1 MLHLAQVQKTDPEGR
16 VVLKLLA
23 HQTSQHSWG
32 LIADEDC
39 IPLPAAE
46 HYAEGVLVLA
56 ELSSTRQ
63 VDELQAATPWILK
76 LIEQYLS
83 GRLTSS
89 MLQEEAE
96 RAEQWRQS
104 LTLQSQELGRRAIE
118 TEARREKL
126 LEMEAG
132 LKLERRQLEEREALL
147 QVQLHEIE
155 EREAVLQL
163 QLRQLEERETT
174 LHINECQLDD
184 RREYLTSLEETLR
197 REKKQLDLLAA
208 ELKANVNQ

>member
-1 MLHLAQVQKTDPEGR
+1 
-16 VVLKLLA
+16 
-23 HQTSQHSWG
+23 
-32 LIADEDC
+32 LIADEEY
-39 IPLPAAE
+39 ISMPTAE
-46 HYAEGVLVLA
+46 HYADGVLVLA

-63 VDELQAATPWILK
+63 ISELQEATPWILK
-76 LIEQYLS
+76 LVEQYLS
-83 GRLTSS
+83 SRLTPS

-126 LEMEAG
+126 LEMEEG

-147 QVQLHEIE
+147 QVQLHELE
-155 EREAVLQL
+155 EREAILQV

-174 LHINECQLDD
+174 LHMNECQLDD
-184 RREYLTSLEETLR
+184 QREYLTELEENLR